1 MQPLI
6 QKRSQKN
13 NHQLIV
19 RFISLPIY
27 QLHFPKFLPIQ
38 KQLKTLKLAGIW

>member
-1 MQPLI
+1 MQLLV

-19 RFISLPIY
+19 HFISLPIY
-27 QLHFPKFLPIQ
+27 QLDFQKFFPIQ
-38 KQLKTLKLAGIW
+38 KQ